1 MSYQVKSSKLSPI
14 KPAPSMIPNTSLRLL
29 NSYIANDRIELVR
42 IFNPSVFLDNDDG
55 GLLMA
60 QKLKEGYEGNLRAT
74 FCPKFYKKGS
84 EIKGFDMN
92 DCTLQE
98 IQEYINHTMPIDK
111 AIRKLSNDKS
121 DEIFW
126 Q

>member
-1 MSYQVKSSKLSPI
+1 MNWQKALKSVVIKLRI
-14 KPAPSMIPNTSLRLL
+14 LNKIPNLL
-29 NSYIANDRIELVR
+29 
-42 IFNPSVFLDNDDG
+42 VFLDNDKG
-55 GLLMA
+55 GLHMA
-60 QKLKEGYEGNLRAT
+60 QKLKEGYGGNLRAT
-74 FCPKFYKKGS
+74 FCPKFYKNGS